1 MKEVYLYAVCCGV
14 GLGYLEGLGGDVEG
28 GELVSVEGEGD
39 GYAACA
45 CADVEYAAGGG
56 GAQEYLADE
65 LLGLGAWNEGVR
77 GDVVSAPAEGG
88 VAEDLLYGLVF
99 EESGDD
105 LAELLLVL
113 WG

>member
-45 CADVEYAAGGG
+45 CADVEDVAGGG
-56 GAQEYLADE
+56 GAAEKLADE
-65 LLGLGAWNEGVR
+65 LLGLGAWNESVG

-105 LAELLLVL
+105 LVELLLVL

>member
-65 LLGLGAWNEGVR
+65 LFGLGAGDEGVWR
-77 GDVVSAPAEGG
+77 DLVCVSAEGG
-88 VAEDLLYGLVF
+88 MAEDLLYGLVF
-99 EESGDD
+99 E
-105 LAELLLVL
+105 
-113 WG
+113 